1 MDRRVKERL
10 VGASILAL
18 LIVLIVPELLSGP
31 APSRST
37 PKLPVS
43 APEPIRNIT
52 VDLATSKATVPG
64 LETGS
69 APPRDGLDAAASAA
83 ARPAAGAAGGAAAGE
98 ANSAASGSAANA
110 GASAAAGRS
119 SLPSSSAPPAD
130 TSIPLESSA
139 TSPTSVA
146 GAKAGGHAWS
156 VQLGSFASRANAE
169 KLLHQ
174 LKGQGFAAYVLPGG
188 SGSSA
193 RYRVRIGPMADHGT
207 ASQAVIKLKSLGHPA
222 SIVPPAG

>member
-1 MDRRVKERL
+1 L
-10 VGASILAL
+10 
-18 LIVLIVPELLSGP
+18 
-31 APSRST
+31 
-37 PKLPVS
+37 
-43 APEPIRNIT
+43 
-52 VDLATSKATVPG
+52 
-64 LETGS
+64 
-69 APPRDGLDAAASAA
+69 
-83 ARPAAGAAGGAAAGE
+83 
-98 ANSAASGSAANA
+98 
-110 GASAAAGRS
+110 
-119 SLPSSSAPPAD
+119 
-130 TSIPLESSA
+130 
-139 TSPTSVA
+139 
-146 GAKAGGHAWS
+146 S

>member
-83 ARPAAGAAGGAAAGE
+83 ARPAAGAAGNAA
-98 ANSAASGSAANA
+98 
-110 GASAAAGRS
+110 ASAAAGA
-119 SLPSSSAPPAD
+119 APGPAGGAAAD
-130 TSIPLESSA
+130 TPMPLESSA

-146 GAKAGGHAWS
+146 GAKTGGHAWS